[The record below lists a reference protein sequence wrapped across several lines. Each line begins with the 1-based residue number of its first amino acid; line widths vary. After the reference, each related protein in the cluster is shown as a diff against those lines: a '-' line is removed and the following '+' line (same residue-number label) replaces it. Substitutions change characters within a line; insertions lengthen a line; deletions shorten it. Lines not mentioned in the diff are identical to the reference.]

1 MELAKKDDLLA
12 GIGSMLAQERTRE
25 ARELTG
31 ADLALLRPKDWADWR
46 EFQAQVANPARSV
59 LPAFGSAL
67 SIKQASHD
75 TALPTGEFRKETPS
89 LDAAYRAIKA
99 AGISIRYDRFHRR
112 VEFGGYER
120 LNDESIDDTVLQL
133 RKHLKGRLEFD
144 PGGKHTFD
152 AVRLLA
158 LENGYDPV
166 REYLDGLSWDGVPRL
181 DAWLSTYLGAEDTPL
196 NRAIGRTT
204 LVGAVRRVR
213 RPGSKFDT
221 MLVLESPQG
230 KGKSTALHILAGGDD
245 NFSDQYDFRLPYKD
259 MQEILTGKW
268 IVEAPEM
275 NGLGRADVQKA
286 KQDLSRTHDRARPAF
301 GRTVED
307 VPRRC
312 IMIGTTN
319 DSEYL
324 RDQTGNRRFL
334 PVAIGTVDLDTLRAD
349 RDQLWAEAAAAE
361 AEAGPLITI
370 PPELWG
376 AAAERQ
382 ASRVVVDPWQDIL
395 EEGLEKYAKVKD
407 GQLRIQSADIFPLI
421 LQRNGIRVADP
432 KRIADAMRRL
442 GWTGPVPVRWG
453 DKAVRSYVKPATT

>member
-1 MELAKKDDLLA
+1 MEPAKKDDLLA

-25 ARELTG
+25 VRELTEI
-31 ADLALLRPKDWADWR
+31 DLALLRPKDWSDWR
-46 EFQAQVANPARSV
+46 DFEARIVNPTTSA

-67 SIKQASHD
+67 AIKQTSFDA
-75 TALPTGEFRKETPS
+75 ALRTGEFRKETPS
-89 LDAAYRAIKA
+89 LDTAYRAIKA

-112 VEFGGYER
+112 VEFDGYER

-133 RKHLKGRLEFD
+133 RKHLKVRLDFD
-144 PGGKHTFD
+144 PGEKHTFD

-158 LENGYDPV
+158 LENGYDPI
-166 REYLDGLSWDGVPRL
+166 RDYLDGLVWDGVLRL
-181 DAWLSTYLGAEDTPL
+181 DAWLSIYLGAEDTPL

-204 LVGAVRRVR
+204 LIGAVRRVR
-213 RPGSKFDT
+213 RPGSKFDS
-221 MLVLESPQG
+221 MLILESAQG
-230 KGKSTALHILAGGDD
+230 RGKSTALHILAGGDD
-245 NFSDQYDFRLPYKD
+245 NFTDQYDFRLPYKD

-312 IMIGTTN
+312 VLIGTTN

-334 PVAIGTVDLDTLRAD
+334 PVETGTIDLDALRAD

-361 AEAGPLITI
+361 AVAGLLITI
-370 PPELWG
+370 PPELWDV
-376 AAAERQ
+376 AAERQ

-395 EEGLEKYAKVKD
+395 EEGLERQAKVAN
-407 GQLRIQSADIFPLI
+407 GELRIKSADIFPRI
-421 LQRNGIRVADP
+421 LQPNGVRTANPKRVADV
-432 KRIADAMRRL
+432 MRRL

-453 DKAVRSYVKPATT
+453 EKAERSYVKPIPG